1 MNPLLFRLLSEAG
14 DDDKKKD
21 KPANLED
28 APGSAD
34 LDMSDELNAADDDG
48 GDTPDDNTG
57 DDTGT
62 EDTAD
67 DTGGDDVGDD
77 TPADD
82 TGTDDESDG
91 GDDTTEDGTD
101 GDESGDGT
109 EGEEETDNSVLKKK
123 QLLEEISELYTL
135 ISTTSNQL
143 TKVDTI
149 GQKETAL
156 IRFAQDE
163 IGKLKQ
169 TVYDY
174 LIFKFSQDSY
184 EENLVLYYKF
194 ETSLKICTQ
203 IIAKVND
210 MRNEK

>member
-14 DDDKKKD
+14 DDDKKD
-21 KPANLED
+21 KPATLED

-34 LDMSDELNAADDDG
+34 LDMSDELSAANDDG
-48 GDTPDDNTG
+48 GDSPDDTTG
-57 DDTGT
+57 DDTTT
-62 EDTAD
+62 EDNPN

-77 TPADD
+77 AAGDGND
-82 TGTDDESDG
+82 TDGESDS
-91 GDDTTEDGTD
+91 GDGTTEDGTD

-123 QLLEEISELYTL
+123 QLLEEMSELYTL

-156 IRFAQDE
+156 IRYAQDE
-163 IGKLKQ
+163 IGRLKQ

-174 LIFKFSQDSY
+174 MIYKFSQDSY
-184 EENLVLYYKF
+184 EQNLVLYYKF